1 MAMAESTWLTR
12 EQAAELIRERYNTST
27 GKAQAVVRD
36 AFKSDEVRNTLADDE
51 ALSLLA
57 FDGTAIP
64 PAGLNR
70 ADFLDWLDRN
80 PPGKRAAAIKKNR
93 HVGMANIP
101 DIVSQYLAAEGAP
114 SMAGLV
120 KHVRER
126 DLLHIPR
133 PILRDEYRKQRGNP
147 RPGRPLDN
155 RPK

>member
-1 MAMAESTWLTR
+1 
-12 EQAAELIRERYNTST
+12 
-27 GKAQAVVRD
+27 
-36 AFKSDEVRNTLADDE
+36 
-51 ALSLLA
+51 
-57 FDGTAIP
+57 
-64 PAGLNR
+64 
-70 ADFLDWLDRN
+70 
-80 PPGKRAAAIKKNR
+80 
-93 HVGMANIP
+93 MANIP